1 MGAQRTRFEAMIDD
15 VPEISWKSAS
25 QLRYVLSSEKA
36 LVCKVLIGLL
46 ALRNGYIVFFSIA
59 KLFKLFN
66 IWGRKQVAKGETKTS
81 TTTPTSADNGE
92 NDPNITQSGP
102 INSQSEQD
110 SLNTNL
116 FETVVL
122 VSPTTSS
129 GERDFADRV
138 PSNLSDTQF
147 PL

>member
-46 ALRNGYIVFFSIA
+46 ALRNGYIVFFSIV
-59 KLFKLFN
+59 KLFKIFN
-66 IWGRKQVAKGETKTS
+66 IFGKKQVEKVETKPPTPP
-81 TTTPTSADNGE
+81 PTSDENGE
-92 NDPNITQSGP
+92 SDLNEIQPVTNL
-102 INSQSEQD
+102 SQSEQD

-122 VSPTTSS
+122 VSPTTSA
-129 GERDFADRV
+129 GER
-138 PSNLSDTQF
+138 
-147 PL
+147 